1 MNETEALLQQL
12 RGINPPA
19 VSQLPA
25 PGWWLLALMLAVL
38 LLGLWYA
45 VRVYRQRAWTREA
58 RRELA
63 EIQQQAA
70 SVPAAQSLAAVS
82 RLARRVVL
90 AVRPRDAVA
99 SLHGDRWLSEL
110 DTLCGR
116 DIFSRSYGQMLKDS
130 QYQKAPDI
138 RSADLQGLFDV
149 MEELIGTVGRK
160 SSSKA
165 VRK

>member
-25 PGWWLLALMLAVL
+25 PGWWLLGLVLAVL
-38 LLGLWYA
+38 LFVAW
-45 VRVYRQRAWTREA
+45 RVMRQYQQRAWTREA

-116 DIFSRSYGQMLKDS
+116 DVFSHSYGQMLKDA
-130 QYQKAPDI
+130 QYQRAPDI

-149 MEELIGTVGRK
+149 IEELIGAVGKK
-160 SSSKA
+160 SKSRV